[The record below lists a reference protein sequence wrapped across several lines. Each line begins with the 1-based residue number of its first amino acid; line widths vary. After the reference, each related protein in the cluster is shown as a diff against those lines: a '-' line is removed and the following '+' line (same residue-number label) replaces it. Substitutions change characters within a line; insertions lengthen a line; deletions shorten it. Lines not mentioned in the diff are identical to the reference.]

1 MKVCTCEAGL
11 CCAMRD
17 QAIRA
22 REANDRRE
30 HTRRSCNTEA
40 IRPPSAEKV
49 PLPADAYESAQYAMS
64 WLLYHTRRLC
74 AVRPSACALYFH
86 IGVCAFSPLVSSGV
100 VNDNVMLSV
109 DGTGSRLMVY

>member
-1 MKVCTCEAGL
+1 VKLCTCEAGL

-30 HTRRSCNTEA
+30 HTRRSCNTRRTGEEA

-49 PLPADAYESAQYAMS
+49 PLPADAYESAQYAMP

-74 AVRPSACALYFH
+74 AVRPSACVLLSYR
-86 IGVCAFSPLVSSGV
+86 VCAF
-100 VNDNVMLSV
+100 
-109 DGTGSRLMVY
+109 